1 MYQSI
6 SRYSKPC
13 HSSCSQG
20 LIEDSGLAW
29 ATRLHWWII
38 RGLVV
43 PCGWCAYASIRP
55 LEAECLR
62 SPHLLSG
69 TGFGRQQA
77 LIPGRRECCT
87 PSCSTR
93 KTPRDWRA
101 NWETSSP
108 KQREPGFPVLER
120 SVLRVIFFRIPLRPA
135 PDSDLIGVLDSLEDP
150 SDSTL
155 VGR

>member
-77 LIPGRRECCT
+77 PHSRPKGVLYAFVLNKENTSGLESKLGNKLSEATRARLPG
-87 PSCSTR
+87 
-93 KTPRDWRA
+93 
-101 NWETSSP
+101 
-108 KQREPGFPVLER
+108 PGKER
-120 SVLRVIFFRIPLRPA
+120 SACDLLSHTPASCPRFRPHR
-135 PDSDLIGVLDSLEDP
+135 SVRQSRGSL
-150 SDSTL
+150 
-155 VGR
+155 